1 MDPVIRHPT
10 PDEMP
15 AFVTAMNTGFL
26 EPADAEKTEKVA
38 EELRQLW
45 DLDRLW
51 AAFDGDRLV
60 GTFRSFA
67 TQLTVP
73 GCAQV
78 PGTALTAVSV
88 MADHRRQGILRAMV
102 AVEHEAARDRGEI
115 LGLLYSAEYPIYG
128 RFGYGPATEEVTW
141 TLDALAAEF
150 HGEPTG
156 SVELVSPS
164 EATRDEMIRVFE
176 AGRATSVGEIARPPY
191 RWDYALALRRSA
203 WGDDWKGFV
212 AFHRGP
218 AGEIDGYVRFHAEPE
233 HWERRQPR
241 NTIAVDDL
249 QTLNPAARGDLWRFL
264 ASIDWVATVKV
275 ERGSLVEPLP
285 WLLRNGRAASRTEG
299 GDAVWVR
306 LLDVRRA
313 LEARTYERE
322 GRAVLEVVDGEAP
335 GGRARFALDAGP
347 SGATCA
353 PTDRSPDLTVDIS
366 ALGAAYLGWSRLR
379 DAILPH
385 GADEHRPGALEETTA
400 LFATLEVPWCSTFF

>member
-1 MDPVIRHPT
+1 MNPVIRHPT
-10 PDEMP
+10 PEEMP

-26 EPADAEKTEKVA
+26 EPVDAEKTEKVA

-45 DLDRLW
+45 DLDRVW

-102 AVEHEAARDRGEI
+102 AAEHEAARDRGEV
-115 LGLLYSAEYPIYG
+115 LALLYSAEYPIYG

-156 SVELVSPS
+156 SVEFVPPS

-176 AGRATSVGEIARPPY
+176 AQRARSVGEVARVPY

-218 AGEIDGYVRFHAEPE
+218 AGE
-233 HWERRQPR
+233 RRR
-241 NTIAVDDL
+241 L
-249 QTLNPAARGDLWRFL
+249 R
-264 ASIDWVATVKV
+264 
-275 ERGSLVEPLP
+275 PLP
-285 WLLRNGRAASRTEG
+285 
-299 GDAVWVR
+299 
-306 LLDVRRA
+306 RRA
-313 LEARTYERE
+313 
-322 GRAVLEVVDGEAP
+322 G
-335 GGRARFALDAGP
+335 
-347 SGATCA
+347 
-353 PTDRSPDLTVDIS
+353 
-366 ALGAAYLGWSRLR
+366 ALGAPPAAQHDRSS
-379 DAILPH
+379 
-385 GADEHRPGALEETTA
+385 TT
-400 LFATLEVPWCSTFF
+400 CRR